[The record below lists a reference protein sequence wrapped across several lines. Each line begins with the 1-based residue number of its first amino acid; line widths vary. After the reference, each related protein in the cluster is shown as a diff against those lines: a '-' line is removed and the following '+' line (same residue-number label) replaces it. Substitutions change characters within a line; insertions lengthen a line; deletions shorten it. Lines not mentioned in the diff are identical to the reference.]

1 MKPPVTSISI
11 SSESPITFANVALS
25 KFIQGKNKDLLKP
38 ISLENLID
46 DNYDQELELW
56 EMLLD
61 KYQFNQNRVTS
72 AHDTR
77 ALVARV
83 SSLWLRLG
91 HRMISDAHSKETDR
105 DEAKALLALEKCA
118 RVLFSL
124 EVKEYVDDD
133 DLQKLPSGA
142 PSIPNPPNTVND
154 LDDDERH
161 GVHSIKNSSSTSSL
175 NLQQPPLGSVTL
187 SDKCNNYVLASGM
200 VFCLG
205 LLRKLMER
213 HQEEKLVFVGL
224 IANVRKGNMPFTEL
238 SRENFRV
245 LVEQTLGISF
255 GKWDKFDAV
264 CQRIDPEKKGFVNS
278 NNILKAF
285 QNISPVMDIAPKSN
299 TELAE
304 SIILFT
310 LTASIDQLAKMD
322 KEIDQAFLNLISTN
336 AKKVLSFGNMIRK
349 ANDIYY
355 DSDDEEA
362 RNAQVITEI
371 QFVADIL
378 YELVKPFFD
387 GTDDSIPS
395 NYKSKDDQAFE
406 TAFETSSLGKG
417 KKDYLFL
424 SFMKSNAQECCL
436 ALARGLQVY
445 EGKGQILLAA
455 FSTLMITF
463 LIFRRM
469 SLQSLIDSDEKQ
481 LNGKDKYVL
490 RKMNKKMIKHT
501 LAHIDSKIIRLL
513 GKERGEEILKS
524 LSTSSAEQFEFLISE
539 LVGLP
544 IPINGVSGLVTAQR
558 EIEMLMMTVESL
570 RKNKDGSNSSSI
582 DKFLLQEKEK
592 SNTPAYLDMLDE
604 VRLGFQ
610 IDKIVD
616 KHIAPSP
623 PKVKPKS
630 HTKDTNIQVFDPA
643 NSQIIR
649 EIDKTLYNQRID
661 QLSQYM
667 EYLNVKAATR
677 RKILQNLLI
686 LWNSLKSKQK
696 IINKGACY
704 DAASSLAMNAIFKD
718 KKDLQVNAQNNN
730 EMFPPLV
737 ISTKEIEKRTLS
749 LQKGLLEEIQKPIE
763 PMVLN
768 LEKKVQLLR
777 KALTDGELID
787 NNSNKKLT
795 YYVQEIS
802 ALESVILQSS
812 NDCLQ
817 LSTKI
822 IKKCNE

>member
-1 MKPPVTSISI
+1 
-11 SSESPITFANVALS
+11 
-25 KFIQGKNKDLLKP
+25 
-38 ISLENLID
+38 
-46 DNYDQELELW
+46 
-56 EMLLD
+56 
-61 KYQFNQNRVTS
+61 
-72 AHDTR
+72 
-77 ALVARV
+77 
-83 SSLWLRLG
+83 
-91 HRMISDAHSKETDR
+91 
-105 DEAKALLALEKCA
+105 
-118 RVLFSL
+118 
-124 EVKEYVDDD
+124 
-133 DLQKLPSGA
+133 
-142 PSIPNPPNTVND
+142 
-154 LDDDERH
+154 
-161 GVHSIKNSSSTSSL
+161 
-175 NLQQPPLGSVTL
+175 
-187 SDKCNNYVLASGM
+187 
-200 VFCLG
+200 
-205 LLRKLMER
+205 
-213 HQEEKLVFVGL
+213 
-224 IANVRKGNMPFTEL
+224 MPFTEL
-238 SRENFRV
+238 SRENFRL

-285 QNISPVMDIAPKSN
+285 QNISPVMDVAPKSN

-304 SIILFT
+304 TIILFT
-310 LTASIDQLAKMD
+310 LTASIDQLVKSD
-322 KEIDQAFLNLISTN
+322 KEIDQAFLQLISTN
-336 AKKVLSFGNMIRK
+336 AKKVPSFENMIRK
-349 ANDIYY
+349 SNDIYY

-378 YELVKPFFD
+378 YELVRPFFD

-395 NYKSKDDQAFE
+395 TYKSKDDHAFE
-406 TAFETSSLGKG
+406 SSSSLGKG

-445 EGKGQILLAA
+445 EGKGQVLLAA

-469 SLQSLIDSDEKQ
+469 SLQSLVESDEKQ
-481 LNGKDKYVL
+481 LGGKDKYVL
-490 RKMNKKMIKHT
+490 RKMNRTMIKHT

-524 LSTSSAEQFEFLISE
+524 LSSSSAEQFEFLISE

-544 IPINGVSGLVTAQR
+544 IPINGVLGLVTCQR

-570 RKNKDGSNSSSI
+570 RKNKDGGNISSI
-582 DKFLLQEKEK
+582 DKYLQQEKEK

-610 IDKIVD
+610 IEKIVD

-623 PKVKPKS
+623 PKVKPLLSTVPKS
-630 HTKDTNIQVFDPA
+630 PTKDPHVKVFDPT
-643 NSQIIR
+643 NSQLIR

-661 QLSQYM
+661 HLSQYM
-667 EYLNVKAATR
+667 EYLNVKASTR

-696 IINKGACY
+696 VVNKGSCY
-704 DAASSLAMNAIFKD
+704 DAASNLAMNAIFKD
-718 KKDLQVNAQNNN
+718 KKDLQSNIQNNSD
-730 EMFPPLV
+730 MFPPLV

-763 PMVLN
+763 PMILN

-787 NNSNKKLT
+787 NNNNKKLT
-795 YYVQEIS
+795 YYIQEIGS
-802 ALESVILQSS
+802 LESVILQSS